1 VSPALAVSIVADMSK
16 RNSVQRAF
24 DAFGKA
30 HFQEKRS
37 GTWVRKINGVEQTF
51 NLQRSQYSLSYY
63 LNVQFDFT
71 AAVRPEMAHDENDLD
86 VPFYI
91 EGRAERFFNEDDSSR
106 LRNLLNIEDYP
117 LEEEHREHELLAFL
131 GAKLQPVLSDLDS
144 LDGIKTYHRTGIF
157 GAFLISRSARRVLV
171 ASAPE

>member
-1 VSPALAVSIVADMSK
+1 MSPGFRRSIVADVSK

-71 AAVRPEMAHDENDLD
+71 AAVPPEMVHDESDLG

-91 EGRAERFFNEDDSSR
+91 EGRAEGFLSEDDTSR
-106 LRNLLNIEDYP
+106 LRNLLDIENYF
-117 LEEEHREHELLAFL
+117 LEEEHREHELLEFL
-131 GAKLQPVLSDLDS
+131 EAKLQPVLSDLGS
-144 LDGIKTYHRTGIF
+144 FDGIQAYHRADIF
-157 GAFLISRSARRVLV
+157 RAFLTTRSARRVLL

>member
-1 VSPALAVSIVADMSK
+1 MSK

-37 GTWVRKINGVEQTF
+37 GTWIRETNGVQQTF
-51 NLQRSQYSLSYY
+51 NLQKSQYSLSYY
-63 LNVQFDFT
+63 LNVEFDFT
-71 AAVRPEMAHDENDLD
+71 AAVPPEMSHDESDLGIR
-86 VPFYI
+86 FYI
-91 EGRAERFFNEDDSSR
+91 EGRAEGFLSKDDTSR
-106 LRNLLNIEDYP
+106 LRDLLDIEDYQ

-131 GAKLQPVLSDLDS
+131 EAKLTPVLRDLDS
-144 LDGIKTYHRTGIF
+144 LDGIQAYDRADVF
-157 GAFLISRSARRVLV
+157 RAFLTTRSARRVLL

>member
-1 VSPALAVSIVADMSK
+1 VSK

-63 LNVQFDFT
+63 LNVQF
-71 AAVRPEMAHDENDLD
+71 HD
-86 VPFYI
+86 PATT
-91 EGRAERFFNEDDSSR
+91 G
-106 LRNLLNIEDYP
+106 P
-117 LEEEHREHELLAFL
+117 
-131 GAKLQPVLSDLDS
+131 GC
-144 LDGIKTYHRTGIF
+144 GTTTCKTTIQNVHQ
-157 GAFLISRSARRVLV
+157 
-171 ASAPE
+171 